1 MTIDPIELWASP
13 TSQSRIE
20 KDFFETTFRPFYRTE
35 QVIVKALGQSFN
47 YTDLFGQNVTFGPVF
62 QPDFMKALL
71 ELQQAIENVETPSG
85 LKLEDVS
92 FFQFNHNCPFEIQNF
107 FV

>member
-71 ELQQAIENVETPSG
+71 ELQKAIENMETPSG

-92 FFQFNHNCPFEIQNF
+92 YSQFNHNCT
-107 FV
+107 